1 MGTGVKLGVLASGG
15 GTNLQ
20 AIIDAGLPVAVVV
33 TDRPGVAAL
42 DRATAVGIPTV
53 VVDRAEHLPD
63 RVSFTNAIVEALTG
77 HGIDIVAMAGFMT
90 VLAEPIFAA
99 FPGRVVNT
107 HPSLLPAFRGAHAV
121 ADALAA
127 GVKVSGCTIH
137 LATIEVDDGPIL
149 AQEAVAILPGDNQD
163 SLHERIKAVEHRLYP
178 KVLADLLAG
187 GSGAIPDALG
197 ASANGS
203 AAFVAASGAIGE
215 AAGGCS
221 ADGPVPIRRALIS
234 VYDKTGLLD
243 FARGLADLGVTL
255 LASGGTSSALAE
267 AGIPVTPVESVTGAP
282 EMLGGRVKTLHPRI
296 HGGILADRGQASHRA
311 DLAAQGI
318 EPIDLVVA
326 NLYPFLERPSIET
339 IDIGGPTM
347 VRAAA
352 KNHAWVGV
360 VTDPARYD
368 AVLEELQADGG
379 RLSAATRADLA
390 LEAFAHT
397 AGYDAAIVRWL
408 DTDPL
413 PRHLILPLER
423 VASLRYGENPHQAGA
438 RYRDTLGALGSG
450 GGPGQGG
457 WLDGMVQHGGKE
469 LSFINLLDSESAW
482 RLVNSFDGPAC
493 VIVKHANPCGVA
505 LGAGPADAY
514 RKAFEC
520 DSLSAFG
527 GVVALNRPLDE
538 ETAAAIGEVFTE
550 VVLAPSFAP
559 AALGALAAK
568 KNLRLLECPPP
579 TGGGLDLRRAG
590 GGFLVQETDPPDEDR
605 STWKVVTKVAP
616 TDEQMTDLAFAM
628 KVCAATGSNA
638 IVLAKAGVA
647 YGIGAGQQSR
657 VHSSEMA
664 AKKADGRARGG
675 VCASDAFFPFRDA
688 VDTAVAAGAGAI
700 VQPGGSIGDDKVIA
714 AADEAGVAMVFTGRR
729 HFRH

>member
-1 MGTGVKLGVLASGG
+1 MGTGVKLGVLASGS

-20 AIIDAGLPVAVVV
+20 AIIDAGLPVTVVV

-42 DRATAVGIPTV
+42 DRAAAAGIPTV
-53 VVDRAEHLPD
+53 VVDRSQHLPD
-63 RVSFTNAIVEALTG
+63 RVAFTTAIIEALQA
-77 HGIDIVAMAGFMT
+77 HDVDLVAMAGFMT
-90 VLAEPIFAA
+90 VLAEPMFAA
-99 FPGRVVNT
+99 FPDKVINT
-107 HPSLLPAFRGAHAV
+107 HPSLLPSFRGAHAV

-127 GVKVSGCTIH
+127 GVQVTGCTIH
-137 LATIEVDDGPIL
+137 IATVEVDDGPIL
-149 AQEAVAILPGDNQD
+149 AQEAVPVLEGDD
-163 SLHERIKAVEHRLYP
+163 EDRLHERIKAVEHRLYP
-178 KVLADLLAG
+178 RVLRGLIAG
-187 GSGAIPDALG
+187 SSSEDEPL
-197 ASANGS
+197 
-203 AAFVAASGAIGE
+203 
-215 AAGGCS
+215 S
-221 ADGPVPIRRALIS
+221 ADGPVPVRRALIS
-234 VYDKTGLLD
+234 VYDKTGLAD

-255 LASGGTSSALAE
+255 LASGGTATALSD
-267 AGIPVTPVESVTGAP
+267 AGIPVIPVESVTGAP

-318 EPIDLVVA
+318 EPIDLVVV

-360 VTDPARYD
+360 LTDPGRYE
-368 AVLEELQADGG
+368 AVLGELRANGG

-397 AGYDAAIVRWL
+397 AGYDAAIVRWF
-408 DTDPL
+408 DADPL
-413 PRHLILPLER
+413 PRHLILPLEK

-438 RYRDTLGALGSG
+438 RYRDRLG
-450 GGPGQGG
+450 GG

-469 LSFINLLDSESAW
+469 LSFINLLDSEASW
-482 RLVNSFDGPAC
+482 RLVNSFDVPAC

-505 LGAGPADAY
+505 LGDGPADAY

-550 VVLAPSFAP
+550 VVVAPSFAP
-559 AALGALAAK
+559 AALEALAKK
-568 KNLRLLECPPP
+568 KNLRLLECPPYTP
-579 TGGGLDLRRAG
+579 GGIDLRRAG
-590 GGFLVQETDPPDEDR
+590 GGFLVQESDPPDEDR

-616 TDEQMTDLAFAM
+616 TDEQMSDMAFAM

-638 IVLAKAGVA
+638 IVLAKGGVA

-657 VHSSEMA
+657 VHSAEMA

-675 VCASDAFFPFRDA
+675 VCASDAFFPFRDG
-688 VDTAVAAGAGAI
+688 VDTAVAAGAAAI
-700 VQPGGSIGDDKVIA
+700 AQPGGSVGDEKVIA

>member
-1 MGTGVKLGVLASGG
+1 MGTGVKLGVLASGS

-42 DRATAVGIPTV
+42 DRAAAAGIPTA

-63 RVSFTNAIVEALTG
+63 RVAFTNAIVGALRA
-77 HGIDIVAMAGFMT
+77 HGVDLVAMAGFMT
-90 VLAEPIFAA
+90 VLAEPMFVA
-99 FPGRVVNT
+99 FPDTVINT
-107 HPSLLPAFRGAHAV
+107 HPSLLPSFRGAHAV

-127 GVKVSGCTIH
+127 GVQVTGCTIH
-137 LATIEVDDGPIL
+137 VATIEVDDGPIL
-149 AQEAVAILPGDNQD
+149 AQEAVPVLDGDD
-163 SLHERIKAVEHRLYP
+163 EDALHERIKAVEHRLYP
-178 KVLADLLAG
+178 RVLAGLIAGSAPAG
-187 GSGAIPDALG
+187 GE
-197 ASANGS
+197 
-203 AAFVAASGAIGE
+203 GE
-215 AAGGCS
+215 LR
-221 ADGPVPIRRALIS
+221 ADGPVSVRRALIS

-255 LASGGTSSALAE
+255 LASDGTATALAD

-296 HGGILADRGQASHRA
+296 HGGILADRGQAGHRA

-318 EPIDLVVA
+318 EPIDLVIV

-368 AVLEELQADGG
+368 AILEELRNDGG

-397 AGYDAAIVRWL
+397 AGYDAAIVHWL
-408 DTDPL
+408 DADSL
-413 PRHLILPLER
+413 PRHLILPLEK

-438 RYRDTLGALGSG
+438 RYRDRLG
-450 GGPGQGG
+450 GG
-457 WLDGMVQHGGKE
+457 WLDRMVQHGGKE
-469 LSFINLLDSESAW
+469 LSFINLLDSEAAW
-482 RLVNSFDGPAC
+482 RLVNSLDVPAC

-505 LGAGPADAY
+505 LGTGPADAY

-550 VVLAPSFAP
+550 VVLAPAFAP
-559 AALGALAAK
+559 AALEALAKK

-579 TGGGLDLRRAG
+579 AYGGIDLRRAG

-616 TDEQMTDLAFAM
+616 TDEQLDDMAFAM

-638 IVLAKAGVA
+638 IVLAKGGVA

-657 VHSSEMA
+657 VHSAEMA

-675 VCASDAFFPFRDA
+675 VCASDAFFPFRDG
-688 VDTAVAAGAGAI
+688 VDTAVAAGAAAI
-700 VQPGGSIGDDKVIA
+700 VQPGGSVSDDKVIA

>member
-1 MGTGVKLGVLASGG
+1 MGTGVKLGVLASGS

-42 DRATAVGIPTV
+42 DRAAAAGIPTV
-53 VVDRAEHLPD
+53 VVDRAGYLPD
-63 RVSFTNAIVEALTG
+63 RLSFTAAIVEALTA
-77 HGIDIVAMAGFMT
+77 HDVDLVAMAGFMT
-90 VLAEPIFAA
+90 VLAEPMFVA
-99 FPGRVVNT
+99 FPGKVINT
-107 HPSLLPAFRGAHAV
+107 HPSLLPSFRGAHAV

-127 GVKVSGCTIH
+127 GVKVTGCTIH
-137 LATIEVDDGPIL
+137 IATIEVDDGPIL
-149 AQEAVAILPGDNQD
+149 AQEAVPILD
-163 SLHERIKAVEHRLYP
+163 SDDEDALHERIKAVEHQLYP
-178 KVLADLLAG
+178 RVLAELVAGAPPEQADAPVEAEPVELTAG
-187 GSGAIPDALG
+187 GPIP
-197 ASANGS
+197 
-203 AAFVAASGAIGE
+203 V
-215 AAGGCS
+215 
-221 ADGPVPIRRALIS
+221 RRALVS
-234 VYDKTGLLD
+234 VYDKTGLVD

-255 LASGGTSSALAE
+255 LASGGTATALAE
-267 AGIPVTPVESVTGAP
+267 TGIPVTPVEEVTGAP

-296 HGGILADRGQASHRA
+296 HGGILADRGQASHGA
-311 DLAAQGI
+311 DLADQGI
-318 EPIDLVVA
+318 EPIDLVVV

-368 AVLEELQADGG
+368 AVLAELRADNG

-408 DTDPL
+408 DATVLGGGPL
-413 PRHLILPLER
+413 PRHLILPLEK
-423 VASLRYGENPHQAGA
+423 VATLRYGENPHQAGG
-438 RYRDTLGALGSG
+438 RYRDRLG
-450 GGPGQGG
+450 GG
-457 WLDGMVQHGGKE
+457 WLDGMTQHGGKE
-469 LSFINLLDSESAW
+469 LSFINLLDSEAAW
-482 RLVNSFDGPAC
+482 RLVNSFEVAAC

-505 LGAGPADAY
+505 LGSGPADAY
-514 RKAFEC
+514 RKAFGC

-538 ETAAAIGEVFTE
+538 ETAAAIGDVFTE

-559 AALGALAAK
+559 AALEALAKK

-579 TGGGLDLRRAG
+579 AYGALDLRRAG

-616 TDEQMTDLAFAM
+616 TDEQMDDLAFAM

-638 IVLAKAGVA
+638 IVLAKDGVA

-657 VHSSEMA
+657 VHSAEMA
-664 AKKADGRARGG
+664 AKKAGGRARRG

-688 VDTAVAAGAGAI
+688 VDAAVAAGAAAI
-700 VQPGGSIGDDKVIA
+700 VQPGGSVSDDKVIA

>member
-1 MGTGVKLGVLASGG
+1 M
-15 GTNLQ
+15 
-20 AIIDAGLPVAVVV
+20 
-33 TDRPGVAAL
+33 
-42 DRATAVGIPTV
+42 
-53 VVDRAEHLPD
+53 
-63 RVSFTNAIVEALTG
+63 
-77 HGIDIVAMAGFMT
+77 
-90 VLAEPIFAA
+90 AEPI
-99 FPGRVVNT
+99 PM
-107 HPSLLPAFRGAHAV
+107 PSAV
-121 ADALAA
+121 
-127 GVKVSGCTIH
+127 T
-137 LATIEVDDGPIL
+137 
-149 AQEAVAILPGDNQD
+149 
-163 SLHERIKAVEHRLYP
+163 
-178 KVLADLLAG
+178 
-187 GSGAIPDALG
+187 
-197 ASANGS
+197 
-203 AAFVAASGAIGE
+203 
-215 AAGGCS
+215 
-221 ADGPVPIRRALIS
+221 PVRRALVS
-234 VYDKTGLLD
+234 VYDKTGLVD
-243 FARGLADLGVTL
+243 FARGLAELGVTL
-255 LASGGTSSALAE
+255 LASGGTSTALAD
-267 AGIPVTPVESVTGAP
+267 AGVPVTPVEEVTGAP

-296 HGGILADRGQASHRA
+296 HGGILADRGQASHGA
-311 DLAAQGI
+311 DLAEQGI
-318 EPIDLVVA
+318 EPIDLVVV

-368 AVLEELQADGG
+368 AILAELRADSG
-379 RLSAATRADLA
+379 RLSAATRRDLA

-408 DTDPL
+408 DPDPL
-413 PRHLILPLER
+413 PRHLILPLEK
-423 VASLRYGENPHQAGA
+423 VASLRYGENPHQGGA
-438 RYRDTLGALGSG
+438 RYRDRLG
-450 GGPGQGG
+450 GG

-469 LSFINLLDSESAW
+469 LSFINLLDAESSW
-482 RLVNSFDGPAC
+482 RLVNSFDVPAC

-505 LGAGPADAY
+505 LGATIAEAY

-527 GVVALNRPLDE
+527 GVVALNRPLDG
-538 ETAAAIGEVFTE
+538 ETAVAIGEVFTE

-559 AALGALAAK
+559 PALEILAAK

-579 TGGGLDLRRAG
+579 RPGGLDLRRAG

-616 TDEQMTDLAFAM
+616 TDAQMDDLAFAM

-638 IVLAKAGVA
+638 IVLAKDGVA
-647 YGIGAGQQSR
+647 FGIGAGQQSR

-688 VDTAVAAGAGAI
+688 VDTAVAAGAAAI
-700 VQPGGSIGDDKVIA
+700 VQPGGSVGDDKVIA

>member
-1 MGTGVKLGVLASGG
+1 
-15 GTNLQ
+15 
-20 AIIDAGLPVAVVV
+20 
-33 TDRPGVAAL
+33 
-42 DRATAVGIPTV
+42 
-53 VVDRAEHLPD
+53 
-63 RVSFTNAIVEALTG
+63 
-77 HGIDIVAMAGFMT
+77 
-90 VLAEPIFAA
+90 
-99 FPGRVVNT
+99 
-107 HPSLLPAFRGAHAV
+107 
-121 ADALAA
+121 
-127 GVKVSGCTIH
+127 
-137 LATIEVDDGPIL
+137 
-149 AQEAVAILPGDNQD
+149 
-163 SLHERIKAVEHRLYP
+163 
-178 KVLADLLAG
+178 
-187 GSGAIPDALG
+187 
-197 ASANGS
+197 
-203 AAFVAASGAIGE
+203 
-215 AAGGCS
+215 
-221 ADGPVPIRRALIS
+221 
-234 VYDKTGLLD
+234 
-243 FARGLADLGVTL
+243 
-255 LASGGTSSALAE
+255 
-267 AGIPVTPVESVTGAP
+267 
-282 EMLGGRVKTLHPRI
+282 MLGGRVKTLHPRI
-296 HGGILADRGQASHRA
+296 HGGILADRGQPSHQS

-318 EPIDLVVA
+318 EPIDLVVV

-360 VTDPARYD
+360 VTDPGRYD
-368 AVLEELQADGG
+368 AILGELRSSGG

-408 DTDPL
+408 DAEVLHGGPL
-413 PRHLILPLER
+413 PRHLILPLEK

-438 RYRDTLGALGSG
+438 RYRDRLG
-450 GGPGQGG
+450 GG

-469 LSFINLLDSESAW
+469 LSFINLLDSEAAW
-482 RLVNSFDGPAC
+482 RLVNSFDVPAC

-505 LGAGPADAY
+505 LGDGPADAY

-559 AALGALAAK
+559 GALEALAKK
-568 KNLRLLECPPP
+568 KNLRLLECPPYTP
-579 TGGGLDLRRAG
+579 GGLDLRRAG
-590 GGFLVQETDPPDEDR
+590 GGFLVQETDPPEEDR
-605 STWKVVTKVAP
+605 STWKVVTRVAP
-616 TDEQMTDLAFAM
+616 TDEQLDDLAFAM

-638 IVLAKAGVA
+638 IVLAKGGVA

-657 VHSSEMA
+657 VHSAEMA

-675 VCASDAFFPFRDA
+675 VCASDAFFPFRDG
-688 VDTAVAAGAGAI
+688 VDTAVAAGAAAI
-700 VQPGGSIGDDKVIA
+700 AQPGGSVGDEKVVA

>member
-1 MGTGVKLGVLASGG
+1 METRMGTGVKLGVLASGS

-20 AIIDAGLPVAVVV
+20 AIIDAGLPVTVVV

-42 DRATAVGIPTV
+42 ERAAAAGIPTV
-53 VVDRAEHLPD
+53 VVDRAGYESD
-63 RVSFTNAIVEALTG
+63 RLSFTTAIVEALTA
-77 HGIDIVAMAGFMT
+77 HDVDLVAMAGFMT
-90 VLAEPIFAA
+90 VLAEPMFVA
-99 FPGRVVNT
+99 FPGKVINT
-107 HPSLLPAFRGAHAV
+107 HPSLLPSFRGAHAV

-127 GVKVSGCTIH
+127 GVKVTGCTIH
-137 LATIEVDDGPIL
+137 IATVEVDDGPIL
-149 AQEAVAILPGDNQD
+149 AQEAVPILDGDD
-163 SLHERIKAVEHRLYP
+163 EDALHERIKAVEHQLYP
-178 KVLADLLAG
+178 RVLADLVAG
-187 GSGAIPDALG
+187 APPEEADA
-197 ASANGS
+197 A
-203 AAFVAASGAIGE
+203 VE
-215 AAGGCS
+215 AEPVQLS
-221 ADGPVPIRRALIS
+221 ADGPVPVRRALIS
-234 VYDKTGLLD
+234 VYDKAGLVD

-255 LASGGTSSALAE
+255 LASGGTATALAD
-267 AGIPVTPVESVTGAP
+267 AGIPVTLVEEVTGAP

-296 HGGILADRGQASHRA
+296 HGGILADRGQPSHGA

-318 EPIDLVVA
+318 EPIDLVVC

-360 VTDPARYD
+360 VTDPASYE
-368 AVLEELQADGG
+368 AILAELRADGG
-379 RLSAATRADLA
+379 QLSAATRKDLA

-397 AGYDAAIVRWL
+397 AGYDAAIVRWF
-408 DTDPL
+408 DPEPL
-413 PRHLILPLER
+413 PRHLVLALDK
-423 VASLRYGENPHQAGA
+423 VATLRYGENPHQAGA
-438 RYRDTLGALGSG
+438 RYRDRLG
-450 GGPGQGG
+450 GG

-482 RLVNSFDGPAC
+482 RLVNSFDVPAC

-505 LGAGPADAY
+505 LGSGPADAY
-514 RKAFEC
+514 RKAFDC
-520 DSLSAFG
+520 DPLSAFG

-538 ETAAAIGEVFTE
+538 ETAEAIGDVFTE
-550 VVLAPSFAP
+550 VVLAPSFASD
-559 AALGALAAK
+559 ALETLAAK

-579 TGGGLDLRRAG
+579 ASGGLELRRAG
-590 GGFLVQETDPPDEDR
+590 GGFLVQEPDPPDEDR

-616 TDEQMTDLAFAM
+616 TDELMDDLAFAM
-628 KVCAATGSNA
+628 KVCAATGSNT
-638 IVLAKAGVA
+638 IVLAKDGVA

-657 VHSSEMA
+657 VHSAEIA

-688 VDTAVAAGAGAI
+688 VDAAVAAGAAAI
-700 VQPGGSIGDDKVIA
+700 VHPGGSVSDDKVIA

>member
-1 MGTGVKLGVLASGG
+1 MGTGVKLGVLASGS

-42 DRATAVGIPTV
+42 DRAAAAGNSTV
-53 VVDRAEHLPD
+53 VVDRSRYLPD
-63 RVSFTNAIVEALTG
+63 RVSFTDAIIEALRG
-77 HGIDIVAMAGFMT
+77 HDVELVAMAGFMT
-90 VLAEPIFAA
+90 VLAEPMFAA
-99 FPGRVVNT
+99 FPDKVINT
-107 HPSLLPAFRGAHAV
+107 HPSLLPSFRGAHAV

-127 GVKVSGCTIH
+127 GVRVTGCTIH
-137 LATIEVDDGPIL
+137 IATVEVDDGPIL
-149 AQEAVAILPGDNQD
+149 AQEAVPVLDGDD
-163 SLHERIKAVEHRLYP
+163 EESLHERIKAVEHRLYP
-178 KVLADLLAG
+178 RVLR
-187 GSGAIPDALG
+187 ALI
-197 ASANGS
+197 AGS
-203 AAFVAASGAIGE
+203 AAPEGAPL
-215 AAGGCS
+215 S
-221 ADGPVPIRRALIS
+221 ADGPVPVRRALIS
-234 VYDKTGLLD
+234 VYDKTGLVD
-243 FARGLADLGVTL
+243 FARALADLGVTL
-255 LASGGTSSALAE
+255 LASGGTATALGD
-267 AGIPVTPVESVTGAP
+267 AGVPVTPVESVTGAP

-318 EPIDLVVA
+318 EPIDLVVV

-360 VTDPARYD
+360 VTDPGRYGS
-368 AVLEELQADGG
+368 VLEELRTNGG

-408 DTDPL
+408 DADSL
-413 PRHLILPLER
+413 PRHLILPLEK

-438 RYRDTLGALGSG
+438 RYRDRLGAR
-450 GGPGQGG
+450 GPGGVPREPG

-469 LSFINLLDSESAW
+469 LSFINLLDSEAAW
-482 RLVNSFDGPAC
+482 RLVNSFDVPAC

-505 LGAGPADAY
+505 LGEGPADAY

-559 AALGALAAK
+559 GALEALAKK
-568 KNLRLLECPPP
+568 KNLRLLECPPYTP
-579 TGGGLDLRRAG
+579 GGLDLRRAG
-590 GGFLVQETDPPDEDR
+590 GGFLVQETDPPEEDR
-605 STWKVVTKVAP
+605 STWKVVTRVAP
-616 TDEQMTDLAFAM
+616 TDEQLDDLAFAM

-638 IVLAKAGVA
+638 IVLAKGGVA

-657 VHSSEMA
+657 VHSAEMA

-675 VCASDAFFPFRDA
+675 VCASDAFFPFRDG
-688 VDTAVAAGAGAI
+688 VDTAVAAGAAAI
-700 VQPGGSIGDDKVIA
+700 AQPGGSVGDEKVVA

>member
-1 MGTGVKLGVLASGG
+1 MGTGVKLGVLASGS

-42 DRATAVGIPTV
+42 DRAAAAGIPTA

-63 RVSFTNAIVEALTG
+63 RVAFTNAIVGALRA
-77 HGIDIVAMAGFMT
+77 HGVDLVAMAGFMT
-90 VLAEPIFAA
+90 VLAEPMFVA
-99 FPGRVVNT
+99 FPDTVINT
-107 HPSLLPAFRGAHAV
+107 HPSLLPSFRGAHAV

-127 GVKVSGCTIH
+127 GVQVTGCTIH
-137 LATIEVDDGPIL
+137 VATIEVDDGPIL
-149 AQEAVAILPGDNQD
+149 AQEAVPVLDGDD
-163 SLHERIKAVEHRLYP
+163 EDALHERIKAVEHRLYP
-178 KVLADLLAG
+178 RVLAGLIAGSAPAG
-187 GSGAIPDALG
+187 GE
-197 ASANGS
+197 
-203 AAFVAASGAIGE
+203 GE
-215 AAGGCS
+215 LR
-221 ADGPVPIRRALIS
+221 ADGPVSVRRALIS

-255 LASGGTSSALAE
+255 LASDGTATALAD

-296 HGGILADRGQASHRA
+296 HGGILADRGQAGHRA

-318 EPIDLVVA
+318 EPIDLVIV

-368 AVLEELQADGG
+368 AILEELRNDGG

-397 AGYDAAIVRWL
+397 AGYDAAIVHWL
-408 DTDPL
+408 DADSL
-413 PRHLILPLER
+413 PRHLILPLEK

-438 RYRDTLGALGSG
+438 RYRDRLG
-450 GGPGQGG
+450 GG
-457 WLDGMVQHGGKE
+457 WLDRMVQHGGKE
-469 LSFINLLDSESAW
+469 LSFINLLDSEAAW
-482 RLVNSFDGPAC
+482 RLVNSLDVPAC

-505 LGAGPADAY
+505 LGTGPADAY

-550 VVLAPSFAP
+550 VVLAPAFAP
-559 AALGALAAK
+559 AALEALAKK

-579 TGGGLDLRRAG
+579 AYGGIDLRRAG

-616 TDEQMTDLAFAM
+616 TDEQLDDMAFAM

-638 IVLAKAGVA
+638 IVLARDGVA

-657 VHSSEMA
+657 VHSAEMA

-675 VCASDAFFPFRDA
+675 VCASDAFFPFRDG
-688 VDTAVAAGAGAI
+688 VDTAVAAGAAAI
-700 VQPGGSIGDDKVIA
+700 VQPGGSVSDDKVIA

>member
-1 MGTGVKLGVLASGG
+1 MGTGVKLGVLASGS

-20 AIIDAGLPVAVVV
+20 AIIDAGLPVTVVV

-42 DRATAVGIPTV
+42 DRAAAAGIPTV
-53 VVDRAEHLPD
+53 VVDRAEYLPD
-63 RVSFTNAIVEALTG
+63 RLSFTAAIVAALTAN
-77 HGIDIVAMAGFMT
+77 DVDLVAMAGFMT
-90 VLAEPIFAA
+90 VLAEPMFVA
-99 FPGRVVNT
+99 FPGKVINT
-107 HPSLLPAFRGAHAV
+107 HPSLLPSFRGAHAV

-127 GVKVSGCTIH
+127 GVKVTGCTIH
-137 LATIEVDDGPIL
+137 IATIEVDDGPIL
-149 AQEAVAILPGDNQD
+149 AQEAVPILDGDD
-163 SLHERIKAVEHRLYP
+163 EDALHDRIKAVEHQLYP
-178 KVLADLLAG
+178 RVLAELVAG
-187 GSGAIPDALG
+187 RPAEQADAP
-197 ASANGS
+197 
-203 AAFVAASGAIGE
+203 VE
-215 AAGGCS
+215 AEPVQLT
-221 ADGPVPIRRALIS
+221 ADGPIPVRRALIS

-243 FARGLADLGVTL
+243 FARGLHELGVTL
-255 LASGGTSSALAE
+255 LASGGTSTALADV
-267 AGIPVTPVESVTGAP
+267 GIPVTLVEEVTGAP

-296 HGGILADRGQASHRA
+296 HGGILADRSQASHGA
-311 DLAAQGI
+311 DLADHGI
-318 EPIDLVVA
+318 DPIDLVVC

-360 VTDPARYD
+360 VTDPLRYD
-368 AVLEELQADGG
+368 AILAELRADGG
-379 RLSAATRADLA
+379 RLSAATRQDLA

-408 DTDPL
+408 GAQIPGGGPL
-413 PRHLILPLER
+413 PRHLVLPLEK
-423 VASLRYGENPHQAGA
+423 VATLRYGENPHQAGA
-438 RYRDTLGALGSG
+438 RYRDRLG
-450 GGPGQGG
+450 GG

-469 LSFINLLDSESAW
+469 LSFINLLDAESAW
-482 RLVNSFDGPAC
+482 RLVNSFDVAAC

-505 LGAGPADAY
+505 LGSGPADAY

-527 GVVALNRPLDE
+527 GVVALNRPLDD
-538 ETAAAIGEVFTE
+538 ETAAAIGDVFTE
-550 VVLAPSFAP
+550 VVLAPGFAP
-559 AALGALAAK
+559 AALEALARK

-579 TGGGLDLRRAG
+579 SPGGLDLRRAG

-616 TDEQMTDLAFAM
+616 TDEQLDDLAFAM

-638 IVLAKAGVA
+638 IVLAKDRVA

-657 VHSSEMA
+657 VHSAEMA

-688 VDTAVAAGAGAI
+688 VDAAVAAGASAI
-700 VQPGGSIGDDKVIA
+700 VQPGGSVSDDKVIA

>member
-1 MGTGVKLGVLASGG
+1 
-15 GTNLQ
+15 
-20 AIIDAGLPVAVVV
+20 
-33 TDRPGVAAL
+33 
-42 DRATAVGIPTV
+42 
-53 VVDRAEHLPD
+53 
-63 RVSFTNAIVEALTG
+63 
-77 HGIDIVAMAGFMT
+77 MT
-90 VLAEPIFAA
+90 VLSDPMFAA

-121 ADALAA
+121 PDALAA
-127 GVKVSGCTIH
+127 GVKVAGCTIH

-149 AQEAVAILPGDNQD
+149 AQEAVPILPGDNED

-187 GSGAIPDALG
+187 GSGAIPDSPG
-197 ASANGS
+197 AQAG
-203 AAFVAASGAIGE
+203 GAKVE
-215 AAGGCS
+215 AAGELA
-221 ADGPVPIRRALIS
+221 ADGAVPIRRALIS

-243 FARGLADLGVTL
+243 FARGLSDLGVTL
-255 LASGGTSSALAE
+255 LASGGTCSALAE

-318 EPIDLVVA
+318 EPIDLVVV

-368 AVLEELQADGG
+368 AILEELRADGG

-390 LEAFAHT
+390 VRAFAHT

-408 DTDPL
+408 DPEPL
-413 PRHLILPLER
+413 PRHLVLPLEK

-438 RYRDTLGALGSG
+438 RYRDTLG
-450 GGPGQGG
+450 GG

-482 RLVNSFDGPAC
+482 RLVNSFDVPAC

-505 LGAGPADAY
+505 LGTGPADAY
-514 RKAFEC
+514 QKAFEC

-559 AALGALAAK
+559 AALEALAAK

-605 STWKVVTKVAP
+605 STWKVVTKVGP
-616 TDEQMTDLAFAM
+616 TDEQMADLGFAM

-688 VDTAVAAGAGAI
+688 VDTAVAAGAAAI

>member
-1 MGTGVKLGVLASGG
+1 
-15 GTNLQ
+15 
-20 AIIDAGLPVAVVV
+20 
-33 TDRPGVAAL
+33 
-42 DRATAVGIPTV
+42 V

-63 RVSFTNAIVEALTG
+63 RVSFTNAIVEALTA
-77 HGIDIVAMAGFMT
+77 HDVDLVAMAGFMT
-90 VLAEPIFAA
+90 VLAEPIFEA
-99 FPGRVVNT
+99 FPDKVVNT
-107 HPSLLPAFRGAHAV
+107 HPSLLPSFRGAHAV
-121 ADALAA
+121 AEALAA
-127 GVKVSGCTIH
+127 GVKVTGCTIH
-137 LATIEVDDGPIL
+137 LATIEVDEGPVL
-149 AQEAVAILPGDNQD
+149 AQEAVPIHAGDD
-163 SLHERIKAVEHRLYP
+163 EDTVHERIKAVEHRLYP
-178 KVLADLLAG
+178 EVLAGLVAG
-187 GSGAIPDALG
+187 GATAG
-197 ASANGS
+197 
-203 AAFVAASGAIGE
+203 VAAPGALTGAGE
-215 AAGGCS
+215 DVELT
-221 ADGPVPIRRALIS
+221 ADGPVPIRRALLS
-234 VYDKTGLLD
+234 VYDKTGLVE

-255 LASGGTSSALAE
+255 LASGGTATALAD
-267 AGIPVTPVESVTGAP
+267 AGVPVTPVESVTGAP

-296 HGGILADRGQASHRA
+296 HGGILADRGQPSHRA

-318 EPIDLVVA
+318 EPIDLVVV

-360 VTDPARYD
+360 VTDPARYE
-368 AVLEELQADGG
+368 AILAELRADDG
-379 RLSAATRADLA
+379 RISAATRADLA

-408 DTDPL
+408 DPEPL
-413 PRHLILPLER
+413 PRHLVLPLEK

-438 RYRDTLGALGSG
+438 RYRDRLGARGSG
-450 GGPGQGG
+450 GAPREGG
-457 WLDGMVQHGGKE
+457 WLDGMLQHGGKE
-469 LSFINLLDSESAW
+469 LSFINLLDSEAAW
-482 RLVNSFDGPAC
+482 RLVNSFDVPAC

-505 LGAGPADAY
+505 LGATLAEAY
-514 RKAFEC
+514 RKAFDC

-550 VVLAPSFAP
+550 VVLAPAFAP
-559 AALGALAAK
+559 AAREALAVK

-579 TGGGLDLRRAG
+579 GTSGLDLRRAG

-605 STWKVVTKVAP
+605 STWKVVTKVVP
-616 TDEQMTDLAFAM
+616 TDAQIDDLAFAM

-638 IVLAKAGVA
+638 IVLARDGVA

-657 VHSSEMA
+657 VHSAEMA

-675 VCASDAFFPFRDA
+675 VCASDAFFPFRDG
-688 VDTAVAAGAGAI
+688 VDTAVAAGATAI
-700 VQPGGSIGDDKVIA
+700 VQPGGSVSDDKVIA

-729 HFRH
+729 HIRH

>member
-1 MGTGVKLGVLASGG
+1 MGTGVKLGVLASGS

-42 DRATAVGIPTV
+42 DRAAAAGIPTV
-53 VVDRAEHLPD
+53 VVDRSEYLPD
-63 RVSFTNAIVEALTG
+63 RLSFTAAIVEALNA
-77 HGIDIVAMAGFMT
+77 HDVDLVAMAGFMT
-90 VLAEPIFAA
+90 VLAEPMFVA
-99 FPGRVVNT
+99 FPGKVINT
-107 HPSLLPAFRGAHAV
+107 HPSLLPSFRGAHAV

-127 GVKVSGCTIH
+127 GVKVTGCTIH
-137 LATIEVDDGPIL
+137 IATIEVDDGPIL
-149 AQEAVAILPGDNQD
+149 AQEAVPILD
-163 SLHERIKAVEHRLYP
+163 SDDEDALHERIKAVEHQLYP
-178 KVLADLLAG
+178 RVLSELIAGAPLQQADAPL
-187 GSGAIPDALG
+187 
-197 ASANGS
+197 
-203 AAFVAASGAIGE
+203 E
-215 AAGGCS
+215 AEPVELS
-221 ADGPVPIRRALIS
+221 ADGPIPIRRALVS
-234 VYDKTGLLD
+234 VYDKTGLVE
-243 FARGLADLGVTL
+243 FAQGLHEIGVTL
-255 LASGGTSSALAE
+255 LASGDTATALTD
-267 AGIPVTPVESVTGAP
+267 AGIPVTLVEDVTGAP
-282 EMLGGRVKTLHPRI
+282 EMLDGRVKTLHPRI
-296 HGGILADRGQASHRA
+296 HGGILADRGRASHGA
-311 DLAAQGI
+311 ELDAQGI
-318 EPIDLVVA
+318 EPIDLVVG

-352 KNHAWVGV
+352 KNHAWVAV

-368 AVLEELQADGG
+368 AILAELRADGG
-379 RLSAATRADLA
+379 RLSAATRKDLA

-408 DTDPL
+408 DPEPL
-413 PRHLILPLER
+413 PRHLVLPLEK
-423 VASLRYGENPHQAGA
+423 VATLRYGENPHQAGA
-438 RYRDTLGALGSG
+438 RYRDRLGAR
-450 GGPGQGG
+450 GPGGVPREPG
-457 WLDGMVQHGGKE
+457 WLDRMVQHGGKE

-482 RLVNSFDGPAC
+482 RLVNSFDAPAC

-527 GVVALNRPLDE
+527 GVVALNRPLDG
-538 ETAAAIGEVFTE
+538 ETATAIGDVFTE

-559 AALGALAAK
+559 AALEALARK

-579 TGGGLDLRRAG
+579 AYGGLDLRRAG

-616 TDEQMTDLAFAM
+616 TDEQLDDLAFAM

-638 IVLAKAGVA
+638 IVLAKDRVA

-657 VHSSEMA
+657 VHSAEMA
-664 AKKADGRARGG
+664 ARKADGRARGG
-675 VCASDAFFPFRDA
+675 VCASDAFFPFRDG
-688 VDTAVAAGAGAI
+688 VDAAVAAGAAAI
-700 VQPGGSIGDDKVIA
+700 VQPGGSVSDDKVIA

>member
-1 MGTGVKLGVLASGG
+1 MGTGVKLGVLASGS

-20 AIIDAGLPVAVVV
+20 AIIDAGLPVTVVV

-42 DRATAVGIPTV
+42 DRAAAAGIPTV
-53 VVDRAEHLPD
+53 VVDRAEYLPD
-63 RVSFTNAIVEALTG
+63 RLSFTAAIVAALTAN
-77 HGIDIVAMAGFMT
+77 DVDLVAMAGFMT
-90 VLAEPIFAA
+90 VLAEPMFVA
-99 FPGRVVNT
+99 FPGKVINT
-107 HPSLLPAFRGAHAV
+107 HPSLLPSFRGAHAV

-127 GVKVSGCTIH
+127 GVKVTGCTIH
-137 LATIEVDDGPIL
+137 IATIEVDDGPIL
-149 AQEAVAILPGDNQD
+149 AQEAVPILDGDD
-163 SLHERIKAVEHRLYP
+163 EDALHDRIKAVEHQLYP
-178 KVLADLLAG
+178 RVLAELVAG
-187 GSGAIPDALG
+187 RPAEQADAP
-197 ASANGS
+197 
-203 AAFVAASGAIGE
+203 VE
-215 AAGGCS
+215 AEPVQLT
-221 ADGPVPIRRALIS
+221 ADGPIPVRRALIS

-243 FARGLADLGVTL
+243 FARGLHELGVTL
-255 LASGGTSSALAE
+255 LASGGTSTALADV
-267 AGIPVTPVESVTGAP
+267 GIPVTLVEEVTGAP

-296 HGGILADRGQASHRA
+296 HGGILADRSQASHGA
-311 DLAAQGI
+311 DLADHGI
-318 EPIDLVVA
+318 DPIDLVVC

-360 VTDPARYD
+360 VTDPLRYD
-368 AVLEELQADGG
+368 AILAELRADGG
-379 RLSAATRADLA
+379 RLSAATRQDLA

-408 DTDPL
+408 GAQIPGGGPL
-413 PRHLILPLER
+413 PRHLVLPLEK
-423 VASLRYGENPHQAGA
+423 VATLRYGENPHQAGA
-438 RYRDTLGALGSG
+438 RYRDRLG
-450 GGPGQGG
+450 GG

-469 LSFINLLDSESAW
+469 LSFINLLDAESAW
-482 RLVNSFDGPAC
+482 RLVNSFDVAAC

-505 LGAGPADAY
+505 LGSGPADAY

-527 GVVALNRPLDE
+527 GVVALNRPLDD
-538 ETAAAIGEVFTE
+538 ETAAAIGDVFTE
-550 VVLAPSFAP
+550 VVLAPGFAP
-559 AALGALAAK
+559 AALEALARK

-579 TGGGLDLRRAG
+579 SPGGLDLRRAG

-616 TDEQMTDLAFAM
+616 TDEQLDDLAFAM

-638 IVLAKAGVA
+638 IVLAKDGVA

-657 VHSSEMA
+657 VHSAEMA

-688 VDTAVAAGAGAI
+688 VDAAVAAGASAI
-700 VQPGGSIGDDKVIA
+700 VQPGGSVSDDKVIA

>member
-1 MGTGVKLGVLASGG
+1 MGTGVKLGVLASGS

-42 DRATAVGIPTV
+42 DRAAAASIPTV
-53 VVDRAEHLPD
+53 VVDRSEYLPD
-63 RVSFTNAIVEALTG
+63 RLSFTAAIVEALNA
-77 HGIDIVAMAGFMT
+77 HDVDLVAMAGFMT
-90 VLAEPIFAA
+90 VLAEPMFVA
-99 FPGRVVNT
+99 FPGKVINT
-107 HPSLLPAFRGAHAV
+107 HPSLLPSFRGAHAV

-127 GVKVSGCTIH
+127 GVKVTGCTIH
-137 LATIEVDDGPIL
+137 VATIEVDDGPIL
-149 AQEAVAILPGDNQD
+149 AQEAVPILDGDD
-163 SLHERIKAVEHRLYP
+163 EDTLHERIKAVEHQLYP
-178 KVLADLLAG
+178 RVLAELIAG
-187 GSGAIPDALG
+187 APPQQADAPLE
-197 ASANGS
+197 AEPVELS
-203 AAFVAASGAIGE
+203 AA
-215 AAGGCS
+215 
-221 ADGPVPIRRALIS
+221 GPIPIRRALVS
-234 VYDKTGLLD
+234 VYDKTGLID

-255 LASGGTSSALAE
+255 LASGGTATALAD
-267 AGIPVTPVESVTGAP
+267 AGIPVTPVEEVTGAP

-296 HGGILADRGQASHRA
+296 HGGILADRGQASHGA
-311 DLAAQGI
+311 DLAEQGI
-318 EPIDLVVA
+318 EPIDLVVV

-360 VTDPARYD
+360 VTDPARYE
-368 AVLEELQADGG
+368 AILAELRADGG
-379 RLSAATRADLA
+379 RLSSVTRKDLA

-408 DTDPL
+408 DPEPL
-413 PRHLILPLER
+413 PRHLVLPLEK
-423 VASLRYGENPHQAGA
+423 VATLRYGENPHQGGA
-438 RYRDTLGALGSG
+438 RYRDRLG
-450 GGPGQGG
+450 GG

-482 RLVNSFDGPAC
+482 RLVNSFDVPAC

-527 GVVALNRPLDE
+527 GVVALNRPLDD
-538 ETAAAIGEVFTE
+538 ETAAAIGDVFTE

-559 AALGALAAK
+559 AALEALAKK

-579 TGGGLDLRRAG
+579 VYGGLDLRRSG
-590 GGFLVQETDPPDEDR
+590 GGFLVQETDPPDEDH

-616 TDEQMTDLAFAM
+616 TDEQMDDLAFAM

-638 IVLAKAGVA
+638 IVLAKDRVA

-657 VHSSEMA
+657 VHSAEMA

-675 VCASDAFFPFRDA
+675 VCASDAFFPFRDG
-688 VDTAVAAGAGAI
+688 VDTAVAAGAAAI
-700 VQPGGSIGDDKVIA
+700 VQPGGSVSDDKVIA
-714 AADEAGVAMVFTGRR
+714 AADEAGVAIVFTGRR

>member
-1 MGTGVKLGVLASGG
+1 MGTGVKLGVLASGS

-33 TDRPGVAAL
+33 TDRPGVAAI
-42 DRATAVGIPTV
+42 DRAIAAGIPAV
-53 VVDRAEHLPD
+53 VVDRRQHLPD
-63 RVSFTNAIVEALTG
+63 RVSLTNAIVEVLRA
-77 HGIDIVAMAGFMT
+77 HGVDLVAMAGFMT
-90 VLAEPIFAA
+90 VLAEPIFEA
-99 FPGRVVNT
+99 FPGKVINT
-107 HPSLLPAFRGAHAV
+107 HPSLLPSFRGASAV

-127 GVKVSGCTIH
+127 GVRVTGCTIH
-137 LATIEVDDGPIL
+137 IATLEVDDGPIL
-149 AQEAVAILPGDNQD
+149 AQEAVPILDGDD
-163 SLHERIKAVEHRLYP
+163 EDALHERIKAVEHRLYP
-178 KVLADLLAG
+178 GVLADLV
-187 GSGAIPDALG
+187 GSGPVGEPTAIEAEVVPGAL
-197 ASANGS
+197 A
-203 AAFVAASGAIGE
+203 
-215 AAGGCS
+215 
-221 ADGPVPIRRALIS
+221 ADGPIPIRRALVS

-243 FARGLADLGVTL
+243 FARGLAELGVTL
-255 LASGGTSSALAE
+255 LASGGTATALAD
-267 AGIPVTPVESVTGAP
+267 AGVPVTLVEEVTGAP

-296 HGGILADRGQASHRA
+296 HGGILADRGQPSHGS
-311 DLAAQGI
+311 DLAEQGI
-318 EPIDLVVA
+318 EPIDLVVC

-368 AVLEELQADGG
+368 AILAELRADGG
-379 RLSAATRADLA
+379 RLSAATRQDLA
-390 LEAFAHT
+390 LEAFAST

-408 DTDPL
+408 DAQRPDAGPL
-413 PRHLILPLER
+413 PRHLIVPLEK
-423 VASLRYGENPHQAGA
+423 VATLRYGENPHQAGA
-438 RYRDTLGALGSG
+438 RYRDRLGA
-450 GGPGQGG
+450 G

-482 RLVNSFDGPAC
+482 RLVNSFDVPAC

-505 LGAGPADAY
+505 LGATPAEAY
-514 RKAFEC
+514 RKAFDC

-550 VVLAPSFAP
+550 VVLAPGFVP
-559 AALGALAAK
+559 AALEALAAK

-579 TGGGLDLRRAG
+579 AAGGLDLRRAG

-616 TDEQMTDLAFAM
+616 TDEQMDDMAFAM

-638 IVLAKAGVA
+638 IVLAKDGVA

-688 VDTAVAAGAGAI
+688 VDAAVAAGVAAI
-700 VQPGGSIGDDKVIA
+700 VQPGGSVGDDKVIA

>member
-1 MGTGVKLGVLASGG
+1 MGTGVKLGVLASGS

-42 DRATAVGIPTV
+42 DRAVAAGIPTV
-53 VVDRAEHLPD
+53 VVDRADHLPD
-63 RVSFTNAIVEALTG
+63 RASLTTAIVDALTA
-77 HGIDIVAMAGFMT
+77 HGVDLVAMAGFMT

-99 FPGRVVNT
+99 FPGKVVNT
-107 HPSLLPAFRGAHAV
+107 HPSLLPSFRGAHAV
-121 ADALAA
+121 PEALAA
-127 GVKVSGCTIH
+127 GVKLTGCTIH

-149 AQEAVAILPGDNQD
+149 AQEAVPVLAVDD
-163 SLHERIKAVEHRLYP
+163 EEALHERIKAVEHRLYP
-178 KVLADLLAG
+178 RVLAELVAG
-187 GSGAIPDALG
+187 GAGRSQADT
-197 ASANGS
+197 
-203 AAFVAASGAIGE
+203 GE
-215 AAGGCS
+215 LS
-221 ADGPVPIRRALIS
+221 ADGPIPVRRALVS

-255 LASGGTSSALAE
+255 LASGGTATALAD
-267 AGIPVTPVESVTGAP
+267 AGIAVTPVESVTGAP

-311 DLAAQGI
+311 DLAGQGI
-318 EPIDLVVA
+318 EPIDLVVV

-360 VTDPARYD
+360 VTDPGRYD
-368 AVLEELQADGG
+368 AILEELRADRG
-379 RLSAATRADLA
+379 RLSAGTRADLA
-390 LEAFAHT
+390 LEAFART

-408 DTDPL
+408 DPEPL
-413 PRHLILPLER
+413 PRHLVLPLEK
-423 VASLRYGENPHQAGA
+423 VATLRYGENPHQAGA
-438 RYRDTLGALGSG
+438 RYRDRLG
-450 GGPGQGG
+450 GG

-469 LSFINLLDSESAW
+469 LSFINLLDSEAAW
-482 RLVNSFDGPAC
+482 RLVNSFDSPAC

-505 LGAGPADAY
+505 LGAAPAEAY
-514 RKAFEC
+514 RRAFEC

-550 VVLAPSFAP
+550 VVLAPGYAP
-559 AALGALAAK
+559 GALESLGPK

-579 TGGGLDLRRAG
+579 GTAGLDLRRAG

-605 STWKVVTKVAP
+605 STWKVVTRVAP
-616 TDEQMTDLAFAM
+616 SDEQLDDLAFAM

-638 IVLAKAGVA
+638 IVLAKGGVA

-657 VHSSEMA
+657 VHSAEMA
-664 AKKADGRARGG
+664 ARKADGRARGG

-688 VDTAVAAGAGAI
+688 VDAAVEAGAAAI
-700 VQPGGSIGDDKVIA
+700 VQPGGSLGDDKVIA

>member
-1 MGTGVKLGVLASGG
+1 MGTGVKLGVLASGS

-42 DRATAVGIPTV
+42 DRAAAAGIPTV
-53 VVDRAEHLPD
+53 VVDRSEHLPD
-63 RVSFTNAIVEALTG
+63 RESLTNAIVEALSA
-77 HGIDIVAMAGFMT
+77 HGVDLVAMAGFMT
-90 VLAEPIFAA
+90 VLAEPIFTA
-99 FPGRVVNT
+99 FPGKVINT
-107 HPSLLPAFRGAHAV
+107 HPSLLPSFRGAHAV

-127 GVKVSGCTIH
+127 GVKVTGCTIH
-137 LATIEVDDGPIL
+137 IATIEVDEGPIL
-149 AQEAVAILPGDNQD
+149 AQEAVPIAEGDD
-163 SLHERIKAVEHRLYP
+163 EDALHERIKTVEHRLYP
-178 KVLADLLAG
+178 AVLADLLTG
-187 GSGAIPDALG
+187 GAD
-197 ASANGS
+197 
-203 AAFVAASGAIGE
+203 VVGE
-215 AAGGCS
+215 PTPVEADVVPLT
-221 ADGPVPIRRALIS
+221 ADGPIPIRRALIS
-234 VYDKTGLLD
+234 VYDKTGLVD
-243 FARGLADLGVTL
+243 FARGLAELGVTL
-255 LASGGTSSALAE
+255 LASGGTSTALAD
-267 AGIPVTPVESVTGAP
+267 AGVPVTPVEEVTGAP

-296 HGGILADRGQASHRA
+296 HGGILADRGQASHGA
-311 DLAAQGI
+311 DLAEQGI
-318 EPIDLVVA
+318 EPIDLVVV

-368 AVLEELQADGG
+368 AVLAELRADSG
-379 RLSAATRADLA
+379 RLSAATRRDLA

-408 DTDPL
+408 DPEPL
-413 PRHLILPLER
+413 PRHLILPLEK
-423 VASLRYGENPHQAGA
+423 VASLRYGENPHQGGA
-438 RYRDTLGALGSG
+438 RYRDRLG
-450 GGPGQGG
+450 GG

-469 LSFINLLDSESAW
+469 LSFINLLDAESSW
-482 RLVNSFDGPAC
+482 RLVNSFDVPAC

-505 LGAGPADAY
+505 LGATSAEAY

-550 VVLAPSFAP
+550 VVLAPSFGP
-559 AALGALAAK
+559 AAIEALAGK
-568 KNLRLLECPPP
+568 KNLRLLECPEPLS
-579 TGGGLDLRRAG
+579 GGLDLRRAG
-590 GGFLVQETDPPDEDR
+590 GGFLVQETDPPDEDC

-616 TDEQMTDLAFAM
+616 TDAQMDDLAFAM

-638 IVLAKAGVA
+638 IVLAKGGVA

-688 VDTAVAAGAGAI
+688 IDTAVAAGAAAI
-700 VQPGGSIGDDKVIA
+700 VQPGGSVGDDKVIA

>member
-1 MGTGVKLGVLASGG
+1 MATGVKLGVLASGS

-42 DRATAVGIPTV
+42 DRAAAAGIPTA
-53 VVDRAEHLPD
+53 VVDRAELLPD
-63 RVSFTNAIVEALTG
+63 RFAFTEAIVAALRA
-77 HGIDIVAMAGFMT
+77 HDVDLVAMAGFMT

-107 HPSLLPAFRGAHAV
+107 HPSLLPSFRGAHAV
-121 ADALAA
+121 AEALAA
-127 GVKVSGCTIH
+127 GVKVTGCTIH
-137 LATIEVDDGPIL
+137 IATIEVDDGPIL
-149 AQEAVAILPGDNQD
+149 AQEAVPVLDGDD
-163 SLHERIKAVEHRLYP
+163 EDALHDRIKAVEHRLYP
-178 KVLADLLAG
+178 GVLADLVAG
-187 GSGAIPDALG
+187 PA
-197 ASANGS
+197 
-203 AAFVAASGAIGE
+203 E
-215 AAGGCS
+215 AVGKPTAVEAGVVPLT
-221 ADGPVPIRRALIS
+221 ADGPIPVRRALLS
-234 VYDKTGLLD
+234 VYDKTGLVD

-255 LASGGTSSALAE
+255 LASGGTATALSD
-267 AGIPVTPVESVTGAP
+267 AGIPVTPVEEVTGAP

-296 HGGILADRGQASHRA
+296 HGGILADRGQPAHGA
-311 DLAAQGI
+311 DLAAQNI
-318 EPIDLVVA
+318 DLIDLVVV

-360 VTDPARYD
+360 VTDPARYGAILD
-368 AVLEELQADGG
+368 ELRRDGG
-379 RLSAATRADLA
+379 GLSAATRADLA

-408 DTDPL
+408 DPEPL
-413 PRHLILPLER
+413 PRHLVLPLEK

-438 RYRDTLGALGSG
+438 RYRDRLG
-450 GGPGQGG
+450 GG

-469 LSFINLLDSESAW
+469 LSFINLLDSEAAW
-482 RLVNSFDGPAC
+482 RLVNGFDVPAC

-505 LGAGPADAY
+505 LGATPAEAY
-514 RKAFEC
+514 RQALEC

-538 ETAAAIGEVFTE
+538 ETSAAIGEVFTE
-550 VVLAPSFAP
+550 VVLAPGFAA
-559 AALGALAAK
+559 AALEALARK

-579 TGGGLDLRRAG
+579 ASGGLDLRRAG

-605 STWKVVTKVAP
+605 STWKVVTQVSP
-616 TDEQMTDLAFAM
+616 TDEQMQDMAFAM

-638 IVLAKAGVA
+638 IVLARGGVA

-657 VHSSEMA
+657 VHSAEMA

-675 VCASDAFFPFRDA
+675 VCASDAFFPFRDG
-688 VDTAVAAGAGAI
+688 VDTAVAAGAAAI
-700 VQPGGSIGDDKVIA
+700 VQPGGSVSDDKVIA
-714 AADEAGVAMVFTGRR
+714 AADEQGVAMVFTGRR

>member
-1 MGTGVKLGVLASGG
+1 MSMGTGVKLGVLASGS

-42 DRATAVGIPTV
+42 DRAAGAGIPTA
-53 VVDRAEHLPD
+53 VVDRAQHLPD
-63 RVSFTNAIVEALTG
+63 RVAFTEGVIGALRA
-77 HGIDIVAMAGFMT
+77 HDVDLVAMAGFMT
-90 VLAEPIFAA
+90 VLAEPMFAA
-99 FPGRVVNT
+99 FPDKVINT
-107 HPSLLPAFRGAHAV
+107 HPSLLPSFRGAHAV
-121 ADALAA
+121 AEALAA
-127 GVKVSGCTIH
+127 GVRVTGCTIH
-137 LATIEVDDGPIL
+137 IATVEVDDGPIL
-149 AQEAVAILPGDNQD
+149 AQEPVPVLDGDDEQ

-178 KVLADLLAG
+178 RVLR
-187 GSGAIPDALG
+187 ALV
-197 ASANGS
+197 AGS
-203 AAFVAASGAIGE
+203 AAPEDE
-215 AAGGCS
+215 APS
-221 ADGPVPIRRALIS
+221 ADGPVPVRRALIS
-234 VYDKTGLLD
+234 VYDKTGLVD

-255 LASGGTSSALAE
+255 LASGGTSVALAE
-267 AGIPVTPVESVTGAP
+267 AGIPVTPVETVTGAP

-318 EPIDLVVA
+318 EPIDLVVV

-360 VTDPARYD
+360 VTDPGRYD
-368 AVLEELQADGG
+368 GILEELRTGDG

-397 AGYDAAIVRWL
+397 AGYDAAIVRWF
-408 DTDPL
+408 DADPL
-413 PRHLILPLER
+413 PRHLVLPLEK

-438 RYRDTLGALGSG
+438 RYRDRLG
-450 GGPGQGG
+450 GG
-457 WLDGMVQHGGKE
+457 WLDGMVQDGGKE

-482 RLVNSFDGPAC
+482 RLVNSFDVPAC

-505 LGAGPADAY
+505 LGDGPADAY

-520 DSLSAFG
+520 DPLSAFG
-527 GVVALNRPLDE
+527 GVVALNRLLDE
-538 ETAAAIGEVFTE
+538 DTAAAIGEVFTE
-550 VVLAPSFAP
+550 VVLAPGFAP
-559 AALGALAAK
+559 AALEAMAGK
-568 KNLRLLECPPP
+568 KNLRLLECPPYTP
-579 TGGGLDLRRAG
+579 GGIDLRRAG
-590 GGFLVQETDPPDEDR
+590 GGFLVQETDPADEDR

-616 TDEQMTDLAFAM
+616 TDEQMDDMAFAM

-638 IVLAKAGVA
+638 IVLARGGVA

-657 VHSSEMA
+657 VHSAEMA

-675 VCASDAFFPFRDA
+675 VCASDAFFPFRDG
-688 VDTAVAAGAGAI
+688 VDTAVAAGAAAI
-700 VQPGGSIGDDKVIA
+700 VQPGGSVGDEKVIA
-714 AADEAGVAMVFTGRR
+714 AADEAGAVMVFTGRR